1 MKVVN
6 FLGGPGVGKSTV
18 AADVFVLMKKG
29 GYSVEFV
36 DEYAKEKTYER
47 EFGKLEDQLYILA
60 NQHRK
65 LNRLWGQVEYIV
77 TDSPIILSG
86 YYNLLNLSK
95 DLNTI
100 SYKQEVFLPLVLNI
114 WNSYENYSV
123 LLERDDSLEY
133 QAYGRNQTHEQAKR
147 MDDELTDYLKIVKC
161 DMLNVRAGT
170 SASSILE
177 SLKQKGL

>member
-18 AADVFVLMKKG
+18 AADVFVLMKKA

-65 LNRLWGQVEYIV
+65 LNRLWGQVKYIV

-86 YYNLLNLSK
+86 YYNILNLNK
-95 DLNTI
+95 NLNTMT
-100 SYKQEVFLPLVLNI
+100 YEQEIFLPLVLNI
-114 WNSYENYSV
+114 WKNYENYSI

-133 QAYGRNQTHEQAKR
+133 QAYGRNQTHEQAKQ
-147 MDDELTDYLKIVKC
+147 MDKELTDYLNIVKC
-161 DMLNVRAGT
+161 DMLNVKAGT
-170 SASSILE
+170 STSSIL
-177 SLKQKGL
+177 SLLKRKGL

>member
-18 AADVFVLMKKG
+18 AAGVFVLMKKA

-36 DEYAKEKTYER
+36 DEYAKEKTYEK

-65 LNRLWGQVEYIV
+65 LNRLWGQVEYVV
-77 TDSPIILSG
+77 TDSPLILSG
-86 YYNLLNLSK
+86 YYNILNLNK
-95 DLNTI
+95 KLKTI
-100 SYKQEVFLPLVLNI
+100 SYDQEVFLPLLLNI
-114 WNSYENYSV
+114 WKNYENFSV

-133 QAYGRNQTHEQAKR
+133 QAWGRNQTHEEAKR
-147 MDDELTDYLKIVKC
+147 MDKELNDYLKGVSCEVLRVK
-161 DMLNVRAGT
+161 AGT
-170 SASSILE
+170 SASSILG
-177 SLKQKGL
+177 SLKQRGL